1 MTGANGHGVDD
12 DDEMLDTEEY
22 NEMMLLDRLESL
34 EDEMVELKVNTL
46 DEVRARIREM
56 HTKLGE

>member
-12 DDEMLDTEEY
+12 EDEMLDTEEY

-34 EDEMVELKVNTL
+34 EDEMVELKVKTL
-46 DEVRARIREM
+46 DEVRDRIREM
-56 HTKLGE
+56 HAKLGE

>member
-1 MTGANGHGVDD
+1 MTGAHGHGADD
-12 DDEMLDTEEY
+12 DNEMLDTEEY
-22 NEMMLLDRLESL
+22 DEMMLLDRLESL